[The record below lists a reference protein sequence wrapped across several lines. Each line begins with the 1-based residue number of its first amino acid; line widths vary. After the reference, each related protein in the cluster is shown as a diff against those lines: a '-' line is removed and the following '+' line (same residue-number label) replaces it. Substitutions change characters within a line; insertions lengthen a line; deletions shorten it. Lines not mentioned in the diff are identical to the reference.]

1 MKKQNP
7 AIVVD
12 AVLDGTP
19 KFGKIEIGPVTI
31 WKYALLEKIQSPF
44 LFADSDFSLENIAP
58 TVFVL
63 AKDRAELKEYVTDLD
78 RLKTDALDWLDDN
91 LDLADMP
98 KMMKCIVDQF
108 TKINSAAPAQT
119 GSEDGKKI

>member
-7 AIVVD
+7 KIVIDAILENE
-12 AVLDGTP
+12 AT
-19 KFGKIEIGPVTI
+19 FGKITVKPISI
-31 WKYALLEKIQSPF
+31 FKYALLEKLQSPF
-44 LFADSDFSLENIAP
+44 LFPDSDFSLENIAP

-78 RLKTDALDWLDDN
+78 RLKTEALDWLDDN